1 MVFVSSII
9 SLVSRIPGPLP
20 KITLPVT
27 VNISQASVFSAA
39 LRLARHDKSWGEL
52 QHVTG
57 LWKIGFI
64 FCEVI
69 QFALT
74 MLPVR
79 KRQTPLLGQDFQFDD
94 PPSIS
99 ATPWDNCNESWL
111 PFGGSKSWGHGRFC
125 ICFLL
130 LFFSLDLLSLFFFG
144 HRRSSAPSFSPVMA
158 TADAEIY

>member
-111 PFGGSKSWGHGRFC
+111 PFGGVEILRTRTFLYLFSSS
-125 ICFLL
+125 FLL
-130 LFFSLDLLSLFFFG
+130 SRSSLPLFFLS
-144 HRRSSAPSFSPVMA
+144 SS
-158 TADAEIY
+158 